1 MGNIVFT
8 VKAGIKKKNKQKRSI
23 VIIYCKVIFLTME
36 TEPLEKPSLSCKYT
50 PQFYSNSK
58 KAQKGISEKV
68 SVVRGI
74 EKGMGF

>member
-1 MGNIVFT
+1 
-8 VKAGIKKKNKQKRSI
+8 
-23 VIIYCKVIFLTME
+23 ME

-50 PQFYSNSK
+50 PQFYSNSR